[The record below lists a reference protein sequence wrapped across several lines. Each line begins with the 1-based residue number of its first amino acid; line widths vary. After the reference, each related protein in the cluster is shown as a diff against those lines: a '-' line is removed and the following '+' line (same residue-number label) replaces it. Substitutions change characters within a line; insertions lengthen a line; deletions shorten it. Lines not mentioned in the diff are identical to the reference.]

1 MSLGTILTIL
11 SLIRVK
17 AIWYFRDFLKH
28 KREHQTS
35 RALEAMATGLWNWD
49 ASHYVNGVLCV
60 AFRSSVQS
68 VPKYS
73 TVGHKFRELWLCYW
87 GLINL
92 WTVRIPLC
100 AWPTPSHNQQISIW
114 LQPRRPI
121 LSRCKSFKTLL
132 LESEM
137 SSCDSYTYKCVLL
150 KAGRHFFSFPCFF
163 SENGNAWQKTSTTQ
177 FRQ

>member
-35 RALEAMATGLWNWD
+35 RALETMATGLWNWD
-49 ASHYVNGVLCV
+49 ASHCVNGVLCV

-73 TVGHKFRELWLCYW
+73 TVGHKFSELWISYW

-92 WTVRIPLC
+92 WTVRIPLL
-100 AWPTPSHNQQISIW
+100 ADTSHNQQITIW

-121 LSRCKSFKTLL
+121 LFRCKSFKNLL

-150 KAGRHFFSFPCFF
+150 KAGRHFFHFRVFF
-163 SENGNAWQKTSTTQ
+163 WKWQRLAKNVNNPI
-177 FRQ
+177 